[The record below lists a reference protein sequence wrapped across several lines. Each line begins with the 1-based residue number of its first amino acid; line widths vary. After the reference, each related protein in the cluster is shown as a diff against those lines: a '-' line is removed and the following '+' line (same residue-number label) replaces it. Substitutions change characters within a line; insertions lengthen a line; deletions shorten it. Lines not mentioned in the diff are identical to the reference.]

1 MEKGKQQKQDSI
13 EGTQR
18 SKDAVLVTLAD
29 RNFINQAKQ
38 LFSSVYWNA
47 GWKGDYMLLAHEI
60 PEKDLKWFRDKGI
73 LVKKCEPLY
82 GQKLPSGHS
91 PIILDK
97 FYLFTPEFKKWKNI
111 VYLDADII
119 VRASLDRLA
128 KVKGFWAVAEG
139 EKRKSGK
146 SVMQIINWII
156 LDKNVGFNL
165 EEIPFGTEV
174 FAFSADLIDSNV
186 FPRMEYLFSNYK
198 EAPEFGDQLVFNLVF
213 YGKWENPGFGYNL
226 NVPSLVS
233 HSYIKPD
240 KMKGAVLHFS
250 NHQSKFLPWNKNNPF
265 YLEWKNNL
273 EKSGLINLGNIPER
287 EKWRKSDSFRCYLS
301 FFIYPRFRRRASRI
315 AGGISGF
322 MLMLIGLAGRLIKK
336 INPSLYHKL
345 KNIK

>member
-1 MEKGKQQKQDSI
+1 MERDKREKRKAQRVQK
-13 EGTQR
+13 R
-18 SKDAVLVTLAD
+18 NHDAVLVTLAD
-29 RNFINQAKQ
+29 KNYIDQAKQ

-60 PEKDLKWFRDKGI
+60 PEKDLKWFRKKGI
-73 LVKKCEPLY
+73 FVKKCKPLY
-82 GQKLPSGHS
+82 PRNLPSGD
-91 PIILDK
+91 PPTVLDK
-97 FYLFTPEFKKWKNI
+97 FYLFTPEFKKWKNV

-174 FAFSADLIDSNV
+174 FAFSTDLIDSNV
-186 FPRMEYLFSNYK
+186 FPRMEYLFCNYK

-213 YGKWENPGFGYNL
+213 YGRWENPGFGYSL
-226 NVPSLVS
+226 NVPSLMD
-233 HSYIKPD
+233 HFHIKPD
-240 KMKGAVLHFS
+240 KIKGAILHFH
-250 NHQSKFLPWNKNNPF
+250 NHKFLPWSKDNSF
-265 YLEWKNNL
+265 YPEWKNNL
-273 EKSGLINLGNIPER
+273 EKSELTDFGNVLKGK
-287 EKWRKSDSFRCYLS
+287 KWGKANSFRCYFS
-301 FFIYPRFRRRASRI
+301 FSIYPRLRQRASRI
-315 AGGISGF
+315 AERISGF
-322 MLMLIGLAGRLIKK
+322 MLRFIGLAGRLIKK
-336 INPSLYHKL
+336 ISPSLYHKL